1 MIKANLHQPPPKPKM
16 IRFLALPILA
26 GLVAAIL
33 TAIAIR
39 YMPAE
44 LQVASGPNATLI
56 IVTAGA
62 VTLAIASYA
71 TFVRFGLAFLQ
82 RTEGLA
88 AFEADMRRRI
98 ARLESGM
105 EQGVETRMA
114 VNAIGHARGHAANET
129 PAESKAGSVGAPQA
143 GEPGSESD
151 KVIQFDPAARGHGA
165 HLPQARL
172 IGARLAQALDR
183 NQIEAWFQPIVSLPG
198 RKTRFFE
205 AVAYLTEA
213 PEGKA
218 KHAAQ
223 SDEGSDIGRAI
234 EPAYSSAPEIDR
246 RMLLQSMRLLREL
259 DRTGKHAGVIW
270 RLHQTTL
277 ADTHAFAGIE
287 RILDAN
293 GALGGRLIARIDHRD
308 YASLD
313 AAQTDR
319 LHRLRE
325 MGFTLAIGN
334 CPDTRSAREAVK
346 SNLFAIVIIDIAR
359 IVVDDGEERPIHR
372 VVARGQGHPEVEI
385 IASGVSDEQQAMA
398 LIDQDILLA
407 QGDFF
412 SEPRPMRR
420 NGG

>member
-44 LQVASGPNATLI
+44 LQVASGPDATLI

-98 ARLESGM
+98 ARLENSM

-129 PAESKAGSVGAPQA
+129 PAESRAGSVGAPQA

-151 KVIQFDPAARGHGA
+151 KVIQFDPAARGHVA

-172 IGARLAQALDR
+172 IGAA
-183 NQIEAWFQPIVSLPG
+183 
-198 RKTRFFE
+198 
-205 AVAYLTEA
+205 
-213 PEGKA
+213 
-218 KHAAQ
+218 
-223 SDEGSDIGRAI
+223 
-234 EPAYSSAPEIDR
+234 
-246 RMLLQSMRLLREL
+246 
-259 DRTGKHAGVIW
+259 
-270 RLHQTTL
+270 
-277 ADTHAFAGIE
+277 
-287 RILDAN
+287 
-293 GALGGRLIARIDHRD
+293 
-308 YASLD
+308 
-313 AAQTDR
+313 
-319 LHRLRE
+319 
-325 MGFTLAIGN
+325 
-334 CPDTRSAREAVK
+334 
-346 SNLFAIVIIDIAR
+346 
-359 IVVDDGEERPIHR
+359 
-372 VVARGQGHPEVEI
+372 
-385 IASGVSDEQQAMA
+385 
-398 LIDQDILLA
+398 
-407 QGDFF
+407 
-412 SEPRPMRR
+412 
-420 NGG
+420 